1 MNVTAVSSTSTS
13 ISLKWVAT
21 DDRVYYYSADMRYS
35 VLYHMNNITYVLF
48 VSTET
53 IAVTGLKPDTEYTF
67 SIKAGVK
74 GDIVLGPTSKLT
86 YHTRAAGECDSA
98 EDCIAQCTVFMSLNG
113 CIYKIIIK

>member
-21 DDRVYYYSADMRYS
+21 DDRVYYYSADMQYS
-35 VLYHMNNITYVLF
+35 VLYHMNNITYLLF
-48 VSTET
+48 VSRET
-53 IAVTGLKPDTEYTF
+53 ITVTGLKRDTEYTF
-67 SIKAGVK
+67 SINARIK
-74 GDIVLGPTSKLT
+74 GDIVLGPTSNLT
-86 YHTRAAGECDSA
+86 YHTRATGECDSA